1 MAVNRENK
9 RESGYRDVVDYLEAQ
24 IVSGV
29 LAPGTRI
36 PSLRR
41 LCGKFNISMGTAVRG
56 VEVLAARGKVE
67 TRRGS
72 GVYVKSHTAI
82 PAGDGAGP
90 RFRVGAFIADTSALQ
105 NSYCA
110 HALRGVME
118 ATLNA
123 GGVVQLHYIPV
134 FYDRPL
140 PDIATISREMDLLIL
155 LGEYDWRLKTL
166 DSKCPVV
173 GIEMENIYGGVC
185 SCISVD
191 SRSAAETACDFFHER
206 GCRLVRM
213 VEIPHLPVHWE
224 RARHF
229 RALWDGELEVV
240 PYRDPTSVDEIAG
253 LDVSDP
259 EIGYWFSS
267 GTIYQRRALPYR
279 EATGRVLAMERH
291 VLSIDGKS
299 LVVPQYEPTNTIGVN
314 WYELGVAAFEE
325 GRRRMENPGSP
336 ARRIGIPGRLHLC
349 RSGESKSSCRQ
360 SSEEEPVEM
369 AVGFSS

>member
-9 RESGYRDVVDYLEAQ
+9 RESGYRDVVNYLEAQ

-29 LAPGTRI
+29 LAPGARI

-56 VEVLAARGKVE
+56 IEVLAARGKVE

-72 GVYVKSHTAI
+72 GVYVKSHAAI
-82 PAGDGAGP
+82 PAGNGAGP
-90 RFRVGAFIADTSALQ
+90 RFRVGAVIADTSGLQ

-110 HALRGVME
+110 HALRGIME
-118 ATLNA
+118 AALEA
-123 GGVVQLHYIPV
+123 GGVVQVYYIPV
-134 FYDRPL
+134 FNHKLL
-140 PDIATISREMDLLIL
+140 PDITAISRDLDLLIL
-155 LGEYDWRLKTL
+155 LGEYDWKMKAL
-166 DSKCPVV
+166 DSNCPVV
-173 GIEMENIYGGVC
+173 GIEMEHIYGGVC

-191 SRSAAETACDFFHER
+191 SRSAAETACGFFHDR

-224 RARHF
+224 RARYF

-240 PYRDPTSVDEIAG
+240 TYRDPTSVDEISV

-259 EIGYWFSS
+259 EVGYWFSS

-279 EATGRVLAMERH
+279 ETTGRVLAAERH

-299 LVVPQYEPTNTIGVN
+299 LVVPQYEPSNTIGVD
-314 WYELGVAAFEE
+314 WYDLGVAAFEE
-325 GRRRMENPGSP
+325 GRRRMENPGSS
-336 ARRIGIPGRLHLC
+336 ARRIGIPGRLHLYQPPAAKADRR
-349 RSGESKSSCRQ
+349 RSSVSA
-360 SSEEEPVEM
+360 PVMET
-369 AVGFSS
+369 ACVAS

>member
-90 RFRVGAFIADTSALQ
+90 RFRVGAFIADASALQ

-140 PDIATISREMDLLIL
+140 PDIATMSR
-155 LGEYDWRLKTL
+155 
-166 DSKCPVV
+166 
-173 GIEMENIYGGVC
+173 
-185 SCISVD
+185 
-191 SRSAAETACDFFHER
+191 
-206 GCRLVRM
+206 
-213 VEIPHLPVHWE
+213 
-224 RARHF
+224 
-229 RALWDGELEVV
+229 
-240 PYRDPTSVDEIAG
+240 
-253 LDVSDP
+253 
-259 EIGYWFSS
+259 
-267 GTIYQRRALPYR
+267 
-279 EATGRVLAMERH
+279 
-291 VLSIDGKS
+291 
-299 LVVPQYEPTNTIGVN
+299 
-314 WYELGVAAFEE
+314 
-325 GRRRMENPGSP
+325 
-336 ARRIGIPGRLHLC
+336 
-349 RSGESKSSCRQ
+349 
-360 SSEEEPVEM
+360 
-369 AVGFSS
+369 